1 MRAYQFPYPE
11 TERETVVSRFGGA
24 DFRTHPTKVSLSR
37 SPDLQNLICDQN
49 DFLVK
54 RTGWKTQ
61 QNYNAPLFG
70 LFPLPDGSGLAVHAG
85 TKRHG
90 YAGRAVHGHER
101 GVLAIVR
108 DERRIILT

>member
-49 DFLVK
+49 DFLAGKPSKTTTRLFSACSPCPTDPAWPCMRVPSCTPVPPRVRRPSCA
-54 RTGWKTQ
+54 RT
-61 QNYNAPLFG
+61 
-70 LFPLPDGSGLAVHAG
+70 
-85 TKRHG
+85 
-90 YAGRAVHGHER
+90 
-101 GVLAIVR
+101 
-108 DERRIILT
+108 

>member
-61 QNYNAPLFG
+61 QNYNAPLSACS
-70 LFPLPDGSGLAVHAG
+70 PCPTDPAWPCMRVPSCTPVPP
-85 TKRHG
+85 R
-90 YAGRAVHGHER
+90 
-101 GVLAIVR
+101 VR
-108 DERRIILT
+108 RPSCART